1 MARYRIHRIRESMKE
16 PFRWQAHTGGAAVV
30 KPKDYEPAEEVIE
43 AATPYALWT
52 SMKADNRALCPGDV
66 LETVKEDGIPG
77 ELQIFK
83 YIGFEPAKWWI
94 AEPKPD
100 FKGKA
105 EGQAAE
111 SAVGT
116 SESQS
121 G

>member
-16 PFRWQAHTGGAAVV
+16 SFRWQAHTGGAAVV
-30 KPKDYEPAEEVIE
+30 KPKDYDEAAEEMVE
-43 AATPYALWT
+43 AATPYALWNN
-52 SMKADNRALCPGDV
+52 MKAEERALCPGDV

-105 EGQAAE
+105 EEPAEPAA
-111 SAVGT
+111 AT

>member
-16 PFRWQAHTGGAAVV
+16 PFRWQPHTGGAATV
-30 KPKDYEPAEEVIE
+30 KPKDYEVDGEFE

-52 SMKADNRALCPGDV
+52 NMKAEGKALYPGDV
-66 LETVKEDGIPG
+66 LEIVREDGAPG

-94 AEPKPD
+94 AEPKTE
-100 FKGKA
+100 FKGKIDGLA
-105 EGQAAE
+105 GPAA
-111 SAVGT
+111 AMD
-116 SESQS
+116 SQS